1 MTALALEIEF
11 LTGAYRGARGPGDTA
26 ADWPPQ
32 PDRIYSA
39 LVSTWAGRGK
49 HPAERTALEWL
60 EAQPAPT
67 LHASAHTDRG
77 APKIYVPPN
86 DPRAGRK
93 HLQVVPEHRL
103 GKPRRFPTARP
114 DDARM
119 LVVWAGNPTGAVLGA
134 LNAIAADVSYLGTT
148 MSLVR
153 CRFKAKDATPGAPA
167 TRTVYPG
174 RLTELERTYHARP
187 ERPAIAEG
195 MPVFEPA
202 PAPPTTAATS
212 TTWLALEFVGG
223 GAPDVLA
230 SAPLARTL
238 RDALMSG
245 YRRAGRPIPEA
256 VSGHRPGGRPSE
268 RPHLAIAPLAF
279 AGSPRA
285 TGKLLGLALVAP
297 RDTAFETI
305 PGWDEAWAALT
316 RPRPQDARAVLTLAS
331 RALER
336 RVELATVFPGET
348 RRSLDARPYLGPAP
362 AWATATPIVLD
373 RHLKRGD
380 GEETLRRIIARACA
394 HAGLPRPARIGT
406 DRLSAV
412 WGMPPAHPVRGEP
425 RWAQWRR
432 PRSAESRQLT
442 HAVIEFTEPV
452 AGPVLIGAGR
462 YAGLGLCRAIGA
474 DP

>member
-11 LTGAYRGARGPGDTA
+11 LTGTYRGARGPGDAA

-39 LVSTWAGRGK
+39 LVSTWAGRGER
-49 HPAERTALEWL
+49 PAERTALEWL

-67 LHASAHTDRG
+67 LHASAHTDRS
-77 APKIYVPPN
+77 APKTYVPPN
-86 DPRAGRK
+86 DPRAGRR
-93 HLQVVPEHRL
+93 HLQVVPDYRL
-103 GKPRRFPTARP
+103 DKPRRFPTARP

-119 LVVWAGNPTGAVLGA
+119 LVVWDARPTGALLDA

-148 MSLVR
+148 VSLVR
-153 CRFKAKDATPGAPA
+153 CRFTAEDAPPGAPA

-174 RLTELERTYHARP
+174 RLPELERAYHARP

-195 MPVFEPA
+195 MPVFDPA
-202 PAPPTTAATS
+202 PDHPTTAATS
-212 TTWLALEFVGG
+212 TTWLPLEIVDG

-238 RDALMSG
+238 RDTLMSG

-256 VSGHRPGGRPSE
+256 VSGHGPGGRPSE

-279 AGSPRA
+279 AGYPRA

-297 RDTAFETI
+297 RDTALETI
-305 PGWDEAWAALT
+305 PGWTEAWAALT
-316 RPRPQDARAVLTLAS
+316 RPRPQDARPVLTLAS

-336 RVELATVFPGET
+336 RVELATVFAGET
-348 RRSLDARPYLGPAP
+348 RRAFDAQPYLGPA
-362 AWATATPIVLD
+362 AVWATATPIVLD

-380 GEETLRRIIARACA
+380 DDETLRRIIARACG
-394 HAGLPRPARIGT
+394 HAGLPRPARVST
-406 DRLSAV
+406 DRLSAIR
-412 WGMPPAHPVRGEP
+412 GMPPARPLRSEP
-425 RWAQWRR
+425 PWARWRL

-462 YAGLGLCRAIGA
+462 YAGLGLCRAIRAG
-474 DP
+474 P

>member
-11 LTGAYRGARGPGDTA
+11 LTGTYRGARGPGDAA

-39 LVSTWAGRGK
+39 LVSTWAGRGE
-49 HPAERTALEWL
+49 HPAERSALEWL

-77 APKIYVPPN
+77 APRTYVSPN

-93 HLQVVPEHRL
+93 HLQVVPAHRL
-103 GKPRRFPTARP
+103 DKPRRFPTARP

-119 LVVWAGNPTGAVLGA
+119 LVVWTGKPTRAVLDA

-153 CRFKAKDATPGAPA
+153 CRFTAADTAPGAPV

-174 RLTELERTYHARP
+174 RLPELERAYHARP

-195 MPVFEPA
+195 MPVFEPG
-202 PAPPTTAATS
+202 PATTAAAS
-212 TTWLALEFVGG
+212 TRWLPLEIVGG

-245 YRRAGRPIPEA
+245 YRRAGCPIPEA
-256 VSGHRPGGRPSE
+256 VSGHGPGGRPSE
-268 RPHLAIAPLAF
+268 HPHLAIAPLAF

-285 TGKLLGLALVAP
+285 TGELLGLALVAP
-297 RDTAFETI
+297 RDTALETI
-305 PGWDEAWAALT
+305 PGWAEAWAALT
-316 RPRPQDARAVLTLAS
+316 RPRPQDARLALTLAS

-348 RRSLDARPYLGPAP
+348 RSALDAQPYLGPA
-362 AWATATPIVLD
+362 AVWATATPIVLD

-380 GEETLRRIIARACA
+380 DDGTLSRIIARACG

-412 WGMPPAHPVRGEP
+412 RGMPPAHPVRGES
-425 RWAQWRR
+425 RWAQWHR
-432 PRSAESRQLT
+432 PRSTESRQLT

-452 AGPVLIGAGR
+452 AGPILIGAGR

-474 DP
+474 VP